1 MAIPAERM
9 PKANESGLMRN
20 QDLTLAVCVVAILTV
35 LVIPIPTW
43 TLDLLLSLN
52 ISASIVILLSTI
64 YLRNPVEFAVFP
76 SMLLMLTLFRLSL
89 NVASTRLILSNADA
103 GSVINSFG
111 VFVTSGNYVVGI
123 IIFAILVIIQF
134 VVITRGAGRIS
145 EVAARFTLDAMPGKQ
160 MGVDADLNAGLITEA
175 QARERRS
182 NIERE
187 ADFYGAMDGATKF
200 VRGDAIAGIIITLV
214 NIIGG
219 FIIGIAMNG
228 MAFTDAAQTY
238 TRLTVGDGLVSQI
251 PALIISTAAAMIVT
265 RTTSENNLGSDMS
278 AQLTRYP
285 RALGVGALM
294 LFVLGMIPGMP
305 TIPFTLVAMV
315 LGFLTFQ
322 SMQTAE
328 KNKQILQA
336 TTDAEEATQDEE
348 EPPKTEALL
357 AVDPIKIEL
366 GYGLISLADQN
377 QGGDLLSRIQIIRQQ
392 TATKMGFIVPVIRV
406 VDNMRLKANE
416 YRILIRES
424 EIARYDM
431 IGDHFLAMNPGL
443 VEEEVDGIATTEPAF
458 GLQALWVSKNNRD
471 KAERLGY
478 TIVEP
483 SAVLATHLTEI
494 IMAHADELVTREDT
508 QNLLDNLK
516 ETSKTVVDE
525 LVPSVMTL
533 GEVQKILH
541 NLLRERVSTRNLE
554 VILETLADYSPKTKD
569 LEILTEYTRHSLSRQ
584 ICAHYVDEEGVLR
597 VATLVPELEQEILNA
612 TQNIESSEYIP
623 IDPGRVQAIS
633 ENVAKAIQPLVSS
646 GYDPVLLTSAQ
657 IRRFLKRMIE
667 GHVPKV
673 VVLSFNEIDPAV
685 KLESLGVVEMA
696 QAEEPA
702 TP

>member
-1 MAIPAERM
+1 MAIPADKM
-9 PKANESGLMRN
+9 PQPEENGLMRN
-20 QDLTLAVCVVAILTV
+20 QDITLAVCVVSILTV

-89 NVASTRLILSNADA
+89 NVASTRLILSNANA
-103 GSVINSFG
+103 GAVIDSFG
-111 VFVTSGNYVVGI
+111 GFVTSGNYVVGI
-123 IIFAILVIIQF
+123 IIFSILVIIQF
-134 VVITRGAGRIS
+134 VVITKGAGRIS

-160 MGVDADLNAGLITEA
+160 MGVDADLNAGLITES
-175 QARERRS
+175 QARERRT

-219 FIIGIAMNG
+219 FVIGIAMNG
-228 MAFTDAAQTY
+228 MPFVDAAQTY

-265 RTTSENNLGSDMS
+265 RTTSDTNLGSDMGR
-278 AQLTRYP
+278 QLTRYP

-294 LFVLGMIPGMP
+294 LFVLGMVPGMP
-305 TIPFTLVAMV
+305 TFPFVMV
-315 LGFLTFQ
+315 SFALAYLAFQ
-322 SMQTAE
+322 SLQTAGKKE
-328 KNKQILQA
+328 QLQA
-336 TTDAEEATQDEE
+336 AAEAQEAEEEVE
-348 EPPKTEALL
+348 EPPRTEALL
-357 AVDPIKIEL
+357 AIDPIKIEL
-366 GYGLISLADQN
+366 GYGLINLADQN

-416 YRILIRES
+416 YRILIREN
-424 EIARYDM
+424 EIARYEM
-431 IGDHFLAMNPGL
+431 ISDHFLAMNPGL
-443 VEEEVDGIATTEPAF
+443 VEEEVEGIATTEPAF
-458 GLQALWVSKNNRD
+458 GLQAIWVSKTNRD

-494 IMAHADELVTREDT
+494 IMAHADELLTREDT
-508 QNLLDNLK
+508 QNLLENLK
-516 ETSKTVVDE
+516 ETSKTVVEE
-525 LVPSVMTL
+525 LVPNVMSL

-554 VILETLADYSPKTKD
+554 IILETLADFAPKTKD
-569 LEILTEYTRHSLSRQ
+569 LEILTEYTRHTLARQ
-584 ICAHYVDEEGVLR
+584 ICADYKDEDGALR
-597 VATLVPELEQEILNA
+597 VVTLAPELEQEILNA

-646 GYDPVLLTSAQ
+646 GYDPVILTSAQ

-673 VVLSFNEIDPAV
+673 IVLSFNEIDPAV
-685 KLESLGVVEMA
+685 KLESLGVVEMV
-696 QAEEPA
+696 QTEEAA